1 MDEFTRAKDECD
13 NFKMVNDLKHALA
26 TGAAAISPAALQV
39 APGFKVELIYTVP
52 KEDQGSWVALTV
64 DPKGRIYAGDQ
75 YGAVYR
81 LTVPPLGSTEGTKVE
96 KLAITLPA
104 AVLGADSEPLPPP
117 PKKVAR
123 SFRHVSP
130 V

>member
-1 MDEFTRAKDECD
+1 MISSPCCRLPLF
-13 NFKMVNDLKHALA
+13 ALLA
-26 TGAAAISPAALQV
+26 LTPAFAQPAAPAAAISPAALQV

-81 LTVPPLGSTEGTKVE
+81 LTVPPVGSTEGTK
-96 KLAITLPA
+96 I
-104 AVLGADSEPLPPP
+104 
-117 PKKVAR
+117 
-123 SFRHVSP
+123 
-130 V
+130 